1 MITNQDKVKKLIEL
15 RATAKLGGGEKRIES
30 QHKKGKQTARER
42 IEMLLDDGSFEEF
55 DMFVTH
61 RCTNFGME
69 KTKFLGDGVVTG
81 QGNIDRNLSID
92 CRRTGPLSEILYW
105 LSGIS
110 ALKGKRRKALW
121 RAVQRLSVS

>member
-81 QGNIDRNLSID
+81 QGTID
-92 CRRTGPLSEILYW
+92 G
-105 LSGIS
+105 
-110 ALKGKRRKALW
+110 
-121 RAVQRLSVS
+121 RLVFVFAQDFTVFGVT